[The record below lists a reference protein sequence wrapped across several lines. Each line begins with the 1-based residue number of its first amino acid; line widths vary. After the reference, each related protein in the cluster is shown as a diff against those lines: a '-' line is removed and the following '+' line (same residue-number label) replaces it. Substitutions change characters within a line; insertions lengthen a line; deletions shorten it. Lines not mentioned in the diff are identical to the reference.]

1 MKKKAPNENQYRK
14 AWRIAGWGNKT
25 SSISKNLNK

>member
-14 AWRIAGWGNKT
+14 AWRIAGGEIRQAPSLK
-25 SSISKNLNK
+25 I